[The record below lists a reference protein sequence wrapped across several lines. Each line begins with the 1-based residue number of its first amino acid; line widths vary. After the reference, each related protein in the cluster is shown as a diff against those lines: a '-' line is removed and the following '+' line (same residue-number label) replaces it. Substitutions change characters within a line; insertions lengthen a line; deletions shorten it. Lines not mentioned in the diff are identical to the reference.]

1 MKGEYR
7 EFAKDIIVLH
17 EMIIAYLYA
26 LIRGN
31 GEYILMKDD
40 LINKMRELSRRRNK

>member
-1 MKGEYR
+1 MEKEYK
-7 EFAKDIIVLH
+7 EFIKDIIVLN
-17 EMIIAYLYA
+17 EMIVAYLYA

-40 LINKMRELSRRRNK
+40 LINKMRELSQRGDK

>member
-1 MKGEYR
+1 MENEYK
-7 EFAKDIIVLH
+7 EFAKDLIVLN
-17 EMIIAYLYA
+17 EMIQAYLYA

-40 LINKMRELSRRRNK
+40 LINKMRELSQRGDK

>member
-1 MKGEYR
+1 MASEHK
-7 EFAKDIIVLH
+7 EFAKDLIVLN
-17 EMIIAYLYA
+17 EMILAYLYA

-40 LINKMRELSRRRNK
+40 LINKMRELSQRREK

>member
-1 MKGEYR
+1 MASEYK
-7 EFAKDIIVLH
+7 EFAKDVIVLNG
-17 EMIIAYLYA
+17 MIMAYLYA

-40 LINKMRELSRRRNK
+40 LINKMLELSRRRNK